1 MRVYS
6 CIFIA
11 MRTKIIMTFGLPGV
25 GKTNVL
31 FKLCYHK
38 LKEDSP
44 EQKLVLISANYCTMG
59 QNYICQKFC
68 KIINI
73 QFESR
78 LKEKLTDFNYNSDT
92 TYFIDFG
99 STLKDQ
105 KYIYDFFNSGNFNF
119 YPVLTIPAFM
129 EFSIVESVLSQFSFM
144 NTPQILLT
152 FCDYVSKSR
161 IIEFESYLKKLNAS
175 IIGFNNSSNLSRG
188 FILK

>member
-1 MRVYS
+1 MNTIKPTIYMIYGQYGS
-6 CIFIA
+6 
-11 MRTKIIMTFGLPGV
+11 
-25 GKTNVL
+25 GKTNSL

-38 LKEDSP
+38 LKEDNP

-68 KIINI
+68 EIINI

-78 LKEKLTDFNYNSDT
+78 LKEKLTDFNYKSDT

-99 STLKDQ
+99 SSLKDQ
-105 KYIYDFFNSGNFNF
+105 KYIFEFFNSGNFNF
-119 YPVLTIPAFM
+119 NPILTIPAFM
-129 EFSIVESVLSQFSFM
+129 DFSIAESVLSQFSFM

-152 FCDYVSKSR
+152 FCDYVSKTR
-161 IIEFESYLKKLNAS
+161 INDFEVYLKKQNAC
-175 IIGFNNSSNLSRG
+175 IIGLNNSSNLSRG

>member
-1 MRVYS
+1 MNTIKPTIYMIYGQYGS
-6 CIFIA
+6 
-11 MRTKIIMTFGLPGV
+11 
-25 GKTNVL
+25 GKTNAL

-38 LKEDSP
+38 LKEDNP

-68 KIINI
+68 EIINI

-78 LKEKLTDFNYNSDT
+78 LKEKLTDFNYESDT

-99 STLKDQ
+99 SSLKDQ
-105 KYIYDFFNSGNFNF
+105 KYIFEFFNSGNFNF
-119 YPVLTIPAFM
+119 NPILTIPAFM

-144 NTPQILLT
+144 NTPQIILT

-161 IIEFESYLKKLNAS
+161 IIEFESYFKKLNAS

>member
-1 MRVYS
+1 MIYGQYGS
-6 CIFIA
+6 
-11 MRTKIIMTFGLPGV
+11 

-31 FKLCYHK
+31 FKLCFKK
-38 LKEDSP
+38 LKEKDSGN
-44 EQKLVLISANYCTMG
+44 KIVLISANYCTLG
-59 QNYICQKFC
+59 QNFICQKFC
-68 KIINI
+68 EIINI

-78 LKEKLTDFNYNSDT
+78 LKENLTGFNYVSDT

-99 STLKDQ
+99 SSLKDQ
-105 KYIYDFFNSGNFNF
+105 KYIFEFFNSGNFNF
-119 YPVLTIPAFM
+119 NPILTIPSFM
-129 EFSIVESVLSQFSFM
+129 DFSIAESLLSQFSFM

-161 IIEFESYLKKLNAS
+161 IIEFESYLKKLNAF

>member
-1 MRVYS
+1 MKTIKPTIY
-6 CIFIA
+6 
-11 MRTKIIMTFGLPGV
+11 MTYGQYGS
-25 GKTNVL
+25 GKTNAL

-68 KIINI
+68 EIINI

-78 LKEKLTDFNYNSDT
+78 LKEKLTDFNYESDT

-99 STLKDQ
+99 SSLKDQ
-105 KYIYDFFNSGNFNF
+105 KYIFEFFNSGNFNF
-119 YPVLTIPAFM
+119 NPILTIPAFM

-144 NTPQILLT
+144 NSRQILLT

>member
-1 MRVYS
+1 M
-6 CIFIA
+6 
-11 MRTKIIMTFGLPGV
+11 KILKPTIYMIYGQYGS

-38 LKEDSP
+38 LKEDNP
-44 EQKLVLISANYCTMG
+44 EQKLVLISANYYTLG
-59 QNYICQKFC
+59 QNYICQEFC
-68 KIINI
+68 EIFNI

-78 LKEKLTDFNYNSDT
+78 LKEKLTDFNYDSDT

-99 STLKDQ
+99 SILKDQ

-144 NTPQILLT
+144 NTPKILLT

-161 IIEFESYLKKLNAS
+161 IIEFESYLKNLNAS
-175 IIGFNNSSNLSRG
+175 IIGFNNSPNLSRG

>member
-1 MRVYS
+1 MKTIKPTIYM
-6 CIFIA
+6 F
-11 MRTKIIMTFGLPGV
+11 FGQYGS

-38 LKEDSP
+38 LKEDRP

-68 KIINI
+68 EIINI

-78 LKEKLTDFNYNSDT
+78 LKETLTDFNYKSDT

-99 STLKDQ
+99 SSLKDQ
-105 KYIYDFFNSGNFNF
+105 KYIFEFFNSGNFNF
-119 YPVLTIPAFM
+119 NPILTIPSFM
-129 EFSIVESVLSQFSFM
+129 DFSIAKSVLSQFSFI
-144 NTPQILLT
+144 TKPKILLT
-152 FCDYVSKSR
+152 FCDYVSKTR
-161 IIEFESYLKKLNAS
+161 INEFESYLKKLNAS
-175 IIGFNNSSNLSRG
+175 IIGFNNSSNLSGG